1 MITNNKLFY
10 DSMVEKHYNFVSS
23 RGKEVYQSVVKYT
36 GTVVNKRINRAIRE
50 KKPLSVY
57 DRKIVDDLD
66 NLYSDVEPTTQPL
79 ILFRGI
85 QDRAHVNADSSFIS
99 ASYNINISKRFTNI
113 PQKCCLLI
121 FNIPIG
127 SKVLFIG
134 KCSRYPHEDEV
145 LLDRKANFLVTS
157 IKEDD
162 KMGYLKSFFNYLVRN
177 RLKDIT
183 QIYISYIP
191 KDSLPVPANIQD
203 IIELG
208 KLSPTKLP
216 LSQLKLK
223 AKMLGCKGYSNMKKP
238 QLLEFIKT
246 CKKSPVKSP
255 VKSPLK
261 SPVKSPLKSPLK
273 SLSPSKLNL
282 VQLKL
287 KAKKLGCKG
296 YSNMKKSE
304 LVKFVKIC
312 KKSPVKLVK

>member
-1 MITNNKLFY
+1 MITNQKLFY
-10 DSMVEKHYNFVSS
+10 DSMVKKHYDFVMSH
-23 RGKEVYQSVVKYT
+23 GKEVFKSVANYT
-36 GTVVNKRINRAIRE
+36 AIEVNKRINRAIR
-50 KKPLSVY
+50 KKKALSEE

-66 NLYSDVEPTTQPL
+66 NLYSNVEPTTQPL

-85 QDRAHVNADSSFIS
+85 QNRDHVNADSTFIS
-99 ASYNINISKRFTNI
+99 ASYNINVSKTFINK
-113 PQKCCLLI
+113 PKKCCLII

-134 KCSRYPHEDEV
+134 NCSHYPHEYEV

-157 IKEDD
+157 IKEDASFSNYFSG
-162 KMGYLKSFFNYLVRN
+162 KGLKGL
-177 RLKDIT
+177 T

-191 KDSLPVPANIQD
+191 KGSLPVSPNIQD
-203 IIELG
+203 IIQLG

-223 AKMLGCKGYSNMKKP
+223 AKMLGCKGYSSMKKP

-246 CKKSPVKSP
+246 CKPVKSP
-255 VKSPLK
+255 V
-261 SPVKSPLKSPLK
+261 K

-304 LVKFVKIC
+304 LVKFIKTC
-312 KKSPVKLVK
+312 KKSPN